1 MSRADPSKSPAPP
14 ERPTPVLVGVPAC
27 SVEQLLAQPLVP
39 GAPRLID
46 LRAPVEFEVDRV
58 PGAVSEP
65 LFNDAER
72 QLVGTLYKQASP
84 EDAYSEGVALI
95 EAKIAQ
101 LVSAILARVGR
112 SAPEADVLSA
122 MEELAAGGKAALEGR
137 MVPEVVESLEPDA
150 FVVGCW
156 RGGLRSQSVCALL
169 RRLGYPAVLLDGGYR
184 AYRQHVFA
192 ALADWTPPAG
202 AVTLRGHTGVGKTL
216 VLNAI
221 ERLRPNWTV
230 DLEDLAGHRSS
241 ILGMV
246 GREPVNQKT
255 FESRLF
261 ARLAAGFPAGVAVF
275 EGESRKIGDVIQ
287 PEPLWKTVRGG
298 AAVRLTASVARRT
311 QVLADD
317 YLATPESVAQLRD
330 QLPFIERRLGEVKF
344 KGVLTGL
351 LAEQRIDE
359 LVALLLERYYD
370 PLYTHSEGEIPTALE
385 VDAEDPE
392 ACAGRIVDWIEA
404 G

>member
-1 MSRADPSKSPAPP
+1 MIRADPSKSPDPLA
-14 ERPTPVLVGVPAC
+14 VGVPAC
-27 SVEQLLAQPLVP
+27 SVEQLLARPLAA

-46 LRAPVEFEVDRV
+46 LRAPVEFEVDSV
-58 PGAVSEP
+58 PGAISEP
-65 LFNDAER
+65 LFDDTER
-72 QLVGTLYKQASP
+72 ELIGTLYKQSSP

-95 EAKIAQ
+95 QAKIAQ
-101 LVSAILARVGR
+101 LISRILAHVGR
-112 SAPEADVLSA
+112 AAPEAGISAA
-122 MEELAAGGKAALEGR
+122 MEELSAGGKAALEGR
-137 MVPEVVESLEPDA
+137 MVPEVVESLEPES

-156 RGGLRSQSVCALL
+156 RGGLRSQAVCALL
-169 RRLGYPAVLLDGGYR
+169 RHLGYPAVLLNGGYK

-192 ALADWTPPAG
+192 ALTQWTPPAR

-221 ERLRPNWTV
+221 ERLRPGWTV

-255 FESRLF
+255 FESKLF
-261 ARLAAGFPAGVAVF
+261 ARLSAGFPAGVAVF

-287 PEPLWKTVRGG
+287 PKPLWEAVRGG
-298 AAVRLTASVARRT
+298 ASVRLDASIARRT
-311 QVLADD
+311 QVLAED
-317 YLATPESVAQLRD
+317 YLATPESAAQLKQ

-351 LAEQRIDE
+351 LEEQRIDE
-359 LVALLLERYYD
+359 LVALLLELYYD

-385 VDAEDPE
+385 VDAEDAQ
-392 ACAGRIVDWIEA
+392 ACAAEIVGWIEA